1 MQKILVIAGGAVSH
15 RFVERLKSANTDKSH
30 IEIVCADGYRVEN
43 PPGNW
48 IIHKFDPTSEIKL
61 KKLKLQ
67 EAGVV
72 FVALQNPEE
81 VKTIQVGELR

>member
-1 MQKILVIAGGAVSH
+1 MQKILVIAGGAVAH
-15 RFVERLKSANTDKSH
+15 RFIERLKSANTDKSH
-30 IEIVCADGYRVEN
+30 IDIVCADGYRIET
-43 PPGNW
+43 PPNNW
-48 IIHKFDPTSEIKL
+48 IIHRFDPTSETKL

-81 VKTIQVGELR
+81 VS